1 MFCEIVGSIA
11 LAGALD
17 PEDLRGAIGLSPSPR
32 RTLGGVVGV
41 FRRPNT
47 WEDRVHPCGNKFEL
61 GSRRMA
67 LLKEAPIP
75 LPTRCELSLPSLVHS
90 R

>member
-1 MFCEIVGSIA
+1 MPAVRQYRGVGC
-11 LAGALD
+11 LA
-17 PEDLRGAIGLSPSPR
+17 PKC
-32 RTLGGVVGV
+32 RTIGGVVGG

-61 GSRRMA
+61 GIGQMA

-75 LPTRCELSLPSLVHS
+75 LPTRCELLLPSLVHS